1 MDKNLLLQAIDKLD
15 RETEQ
20 QNGKTN
26 EGAIRQLETM
36 MRAVC
41 ENSEAACRAV
51 LAEDK
56 TLEGAYK
63 AMYEAAKE
71 RRGGSSCV
79 CIGPEEASRIVL
91 DYYGIDGEAG
101 MDSEEPKS
109 QTSADMPEAAPEVVD
124 LFDLL

>member
-1 MDKNLLLQAIDKLD
+1 MMQAIDKLD
-15 RETEQ
+15 REAEQ

-41 ENSEAACRAV
+41 ENSEAACQAV

-63 AMYEAAKE
+63 TMYEAAKE
-71 RRGGSSCV
+71 RRGGYSCV
-79 CIGPEEASRIVL
+79 CIWPEEASRIVL
-91 DYYGIDGEAG
+91 GYYGIDGDAG